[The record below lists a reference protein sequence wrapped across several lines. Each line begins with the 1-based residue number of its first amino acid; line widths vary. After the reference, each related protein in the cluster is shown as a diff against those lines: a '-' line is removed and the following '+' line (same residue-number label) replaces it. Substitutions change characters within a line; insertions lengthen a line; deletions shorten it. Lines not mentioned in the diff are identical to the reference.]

1 MKTLDISVVGLSCV
15 DCIACPEESKDRGPE
30 GRRVRQAH
38 RRWGVQNPVGGVRI
52 SAGGL
57 GNALVAL
64 SGLGLEVGVSTRVG
78 PDMYGDF
85 LCKQWP
91 DFDTSG
97 VRIDPDRPTGFAFI
111 LNHENERTPFYSAG
125 ANSAFCLA
133 DVPQRFIEES
143 RCMLIFFAGALP
155 ALDGEPMLELVKRC
169 HAAGTTVILDA
180 SDSISA
186 DYSPITSYLPYAN
199 LVVNREEGGRIMQQK
214 RASRSVGTSKD
225 SPREILESLAHPGSF
240 SAVTRPDG
248 VSFLTPQ
255 GEYLDV
261 PSPFHGRPVRDVV
274 GAGDAFRSGL
284 ATYIAT
290 HQPSTIDHWTEAC
303 LWASAASY
311 LYLSRNTDTR
321 PFNLDDLKE
330 AAHGLPNQ
338 L

>member
-1 MKTLDISVVGLSCV
+1 MNTLDLSVVGLSCV
-15 DCIACPEESKDRGPE
+15 DCIAFGPK
-30 GRRVRQAH
+30 G
-38 RRWGVQNPVGGVRI
+38 RWGVQNPVGDVRI

-64 SGLGLEVGVSTRVG
+64 SGLGLKVGVSTRVG
-78 PDMYGDF
+78 ADMYGDF
-85 LCKQWP
+85 LRSQWQ

-111 LNHENERTPFYSAG
+111 LNHDNERTPFYSAG

-133 DVPQRFIEES
+133 DVPQRLIEES
-143 RCMLIFFAGALP
+143 RCMLVFFAGALP

-169 HAAGTTVILDA
+169 HTAGTTVILDA

-186 DYSPITSYLPYAN
+186 DYRPIPSYLPFAN
-199 LVVNREEGGRIMQQK
+199 LVVNQEEGRRITGK
-214 RASRSVGTSKD
+214 E

-240 SAVTRPDG
+240 AAVTRPDG
-248 VSFLTPQ
+248 VSLVTPN
-255 GEYLDV
+255 GECLDV

-274 GAGDAFRSGL
+274 GAGDAFRAGL
-284 ATYIAT
+284 AAYLAT
-290 HQPSTIDHWTEAC
+290 HICHQPSTINHWTEAC

-321 PFNLDDLKE
+321 PFSLDDLKE
-330 AAHGLPNQ
+330 AAHGLPHS

>member
-15 DCIACPEESKDRGPE
+15 DCIAVGPK
-30 GRRVRQAH
+30 G
-38 RRWGVQNPVGGVRI
+38 RWGVQNPVGGIRI

-64 SGLGLEVGVSTRVG
+64 SGLGLKIGVSTRVG
-78 PDMYGDF
+78 ADMYGDF
-85 LCKQWP
+85 LREQWQEL
-91 DFDTSG
+91 DRSG
-97 VRIDPDRPTGFAFI
+97 VRIDPDHPTGFAFI
-111 LNHENERTPFYSAG
+111 LNHGSERTPFYSAG
-125 ANSAFCLA
+125 ANSAFCLD
-133 DVPQRFIEES
+133 DVPERFIEES

-155 ALDGEPMLELVKRC
+155 SLDGEPMLALVKRC
-169 HAAGTTVILDA
+169 HAAGTTVVLDA

-186 DYSPITSYLPYAN
+186 DYGPIPSYLPYAN
-199 LVVNREEGGRIMQQK
+199 LVVNQEEGRRITGK
-214 RASRSVGTSKD
+214 E

-240 SAVTRPDG
+240 TAVTRRDG
-248 VSFLTPQ
+248 VSLVTPQ

-274 GAGDAFRSGL
+274 GAGDAFRADL
-284 ATYIAT
+284 AAYIALN
-290 HQPSTIDHWTEAC
+290 PKPDYREAC

-330 AAHGLPNQ
+330 AAHGLPNP